1 MPMHCSVVQAAH
13 AARERTQAAAR
24 VVGGSND
31 ESGSDFSLEEA
42 AAAEDDEGLEDEEE
56 EGLEDDEAW
65 WVAGCSPELSPGG
78 ELPSNPILPSNTI
91 LSLCVFHAS
100 LCLTCALA
108 PTAVVPIAA
117 IGAGS
122 TALGW

>member
-1 MPMHCSVVQAAH
+1 MHCSVVQAAH

-24 VVGGSND
+24 VVGGLND
-31 ESGSDFSLEEA
+31 ESGSDFSLEVA

-56 EGLEDDEAW
+56 EGLDDDEAW

-78 ELPSNPILPSNTI
+78 ELPSNTI
-91 LSLCVFHAS
+91 LSLCVFRAS

-108 PTAVVPIAA
+108 QSAVVPMAD
-117 IGAGS
+117 IGVGS